1 MPRAAAAIALNRR
14 SVAFPALNDDAR
26 PASVQHCPVRR
37 SLGASWPETTMT
49 FCRAVLSCICCMLLA
64 APAFG
69 QDAGPQYR
77 DADIVVNVSKVE
89 DDIILEGTFVV
100 AATLKEVW
108 AVMLDYDHMAEFLEN
123 IDESRIV
130 QKSENRLI
138 VFQRGRA
145 TLGLFWASFE
155 STRQVDL
162 IPMREIRSHIIGGNI
177 VKSNGHVVL
186 ESTGAE
192 TKVIYRNETIP
203 NVYAPFA
210 LSRSSI
216 EAQVRR
222 QFQLIRAEI
231 MRRKGLPRKPE

>member
-1 MPRAAAAIALNRR
+1 
-14 SVAFPALNDDAR
+14 
-26 PASVQHCPVRR
+26 VRR
-37 SLGASWPETTMT
+37 LGAWRETTMT
-49 FCRAVLSCICCMLLA
+49 FCRAVLCCIYCCLFFA

-69 QDAGPQYR
+69 QDAAPQYR

-89 DDIILEGTFVV
+89 EDIILEGTFTV
-100 AATLKEVW
+100 AATQKEVW
-108 AVMLDYDHMAEFLEN
+108 AVMLDYDRMAEFLEN

-130 QKSENRLI
+130 QKSDNKLI

-162 IPMREIRSHIIGGNI
+162 IPMREIRSHVIGGNI
-177 VKSNGHVVL
+177 VKSNGVVVL

-192 TKVIYRNETIP
+192 TKVTYRNETIP
-203 NVYAPFA
+203 NVYAPFV
-210 LSRSSI
+210 LSKSSI

-231 MRRKGLPRKPE
+231 MRRKGLPRKAE